1 MNRVLQGLLTKFVLN
16 KGRKPNTLEMILL
29 KREAA
34 ETGINE
40 RKVISFFDRQP
51 VDPNEPIIGGQNLKK
66 EFISETDDEIIA
78 RLNKGNKESISNM
91 KYENAV
97 KAEEAKAAADEDY
110 IMKVLDPEDFSK
122 GGRAGYYGGGAAMVG
137 EDLSEIGHGSDSLM
151 ARNMQ
156 LAPNSMATTSTGL
169 NYLLGQDN
177 DTARVPY
184 KDAGPVVLPKE
195 KPTNDFKSLLK
206 IYNTY
211 KDSMPGVSED
221 TQKYLAQDFINKL
234 NEKGLSQ
241 TQFQTLRMQNH
252 YEENKA
258 DGGRIGFKGGGSDA
272 STTSFSKSY
281 DSYSG
286 TNTAANA
293 NKTVDARQAAGQ
305 RDADRTNDI
314 IAANQRAARY
324 EITPPKQ
331 NIIDKIKDNPYLN
344 NPFTKGALRVGAYTY
359 NPALLGTDLRT
370 LMQLKSGYDKATKF
384 TKKDMTL
391 GIVSEQQQKEIDKQ
405 AKIANAMNDT
415 GKLTDIEKNTIFES
429 VKPFDDKGSSGIFGI
444 GATEASPMT
453 QSEFDTY
460 INEKGYAKGGPARQN
475 FKMGK
480 RAFLKFLGS
489 GVAGIAG
496 LKTGLLGFGKKEVAK
511 SVIAPAA
518 QAANEAAIPP
528 YFFKLVNKIKSLG
541 DDVTE
546 KAGTLDRQKVTK
558 YKEYELTED
567 VSTGQIEIQRMK
579 VTDPES
585 ASYYGQ
591 ALTEESYMSYKPG
604 ETIIGKGNKPIKT
617 QPEYQE
623 GTAHIRSDG
632 MNAGE
637 IVDDMPGVSDD
648 LIEEAMEE
656 TIKIGKADGGRI
668 GYKVG
673 KKVIKE
679 GVPSLIKKVNKLLGK
694 DTVTTADKLPIPQ
707 KTLDRDLFT
716 ETNKRLNKKREM
728 TTDEYNDFVE
738 EVGGADQLEAYNF
751 DGTVGDAK
759 RILKEQ
765 EDRMK
770 YMYDQYKMGKLDPVA
785 GDKSPARKR
794 FLEKKMEESLMSGD
808 SKLMTREEIDE
819 LYNFD
824 LGTEMEAAKKASKI
838 DDDIDI
844 SQGMIDLD
852 EMNFTKN
859 AQAAKNKMDNMDVN
873 QKIKEG
879 VASIMSDTSPA
890 ALQKSIEIDNL
901 MLKYPGMDKNLAEH
915 IASSPPTMKSDMI
928 AMVEQTFKM
937 DEMGMSGDDI
947 IQTFKNTTRTK
958 QATGGLASMLGE

>member
-567 VSTGQIEIQRMK
+567 VTTGKIEIQRMK

-859 AQAAKNKMDNMDVN
+859 AQAAKNKIDNSDVN

-890 ALQKSIEIDNL
+890 ALEKSIEIDNL
-901 MLKYPGMDKNLAEH
+901 MLEYPGMDKNLADQ
-915 IASSPPTMKSDMI
+915 IASASPIMKADMI

-947 IQTFKNTTRTK
+947 IQTFKKTPRTK
-958 QATGGLASMLGE
+958 QATGGLASILG